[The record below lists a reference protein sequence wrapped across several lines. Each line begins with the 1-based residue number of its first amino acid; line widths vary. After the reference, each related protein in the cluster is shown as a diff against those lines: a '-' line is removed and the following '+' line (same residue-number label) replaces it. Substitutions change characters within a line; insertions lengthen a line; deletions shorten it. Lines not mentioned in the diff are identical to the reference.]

1 LAVRSFPINQGGVR
15 SSRRKRS
22 ARTDIDHVHIDETF
36 TLVGNDGEA
45 VGNGHY
51 ISTELNN
58 KRYYGVLIS
67 QDSLKN
73 ANDLHFQDEGFSLDL
88 NRRMEALRTRHG
100 AKDSEDKSKED
111 KRREFGNGKQ
121 VQKFQYVDATKKTLG
136 YRVILATFAN
146 VLEASGDNAD
156 MLKSIKCACD
166 EGGNWVDK
174 YYYQYEVRCTCSQH
188 KTSWVC
194 RCLLTLANA
203 LVLFVL
209 LYRIRYNP
217 KH

>member
-1 LAVRSFPINQGGVR
+1 MAVRSFPINKGGVR

-100 AKDSEDKSKED
+100 AKDSNDKIKEEE
-111 KRREFGNGKQ
+111 RREFGNGKQ

-136 YRVILATFAN
+136 Y
-146 VLEASGDNAD
+146 
-156 MLKSIKCACD
+156 
-166 EGGNWVDK
+166 
-174 YYYQYEVRCTCSQH
+174 
-188 KTSWVC
+188 
-194 RCLLTLANA
+194 
-203 LVLFVL
+203 
-209 LYRIRYNP
+209 
-217 KH
+217 